1 MDAYIAFIQVP
12 IYLCSL
18 LLCDDD
24 DDADKSFSLFLHK

>member
-12 IYLCSL
+12 IHLCS
-18 LLCDDD
+18 LCDDD